1 MNHFTKTQVGRGAVY
16 LYIENIAAMFSG
28 YIFWLIITKI
38 TSPDVIGISA
48 TIVSFSVI
56 VVTIVN
62 MGIPISI
69 QRFLGKTFVK
79 QSIDDT
85 RTYIRSSLFLLMC
98 TILTSIVI
106 ISIAHSS
113 ITFLTGIDLDPSFLV
128 VTILLIVSTSVVGL
142 LRGIIISTLNT
153 KVIPIASIAGSVA
166 KFVLSF
172 LLIIAGFGALGL
184 TIGVASFTILESVFF
199 ALTVAKIQKREQT
212 QSIPPEAKFWNTSW
226 KLLEGGFPSWVP
238 SLVAVLGT
246 QLGTI
251 LIFGSHGASSAGI
264 YFISYSIYTAIS
276 AGVLVIFSITY
287 PVLSTIDDGRKTFSW
302 RTIKLA
308 LIISVP
314 FSMSILF
321 HSAPILDLFGREYV
335 SRSFTLEI
343 LLLSVAPVA
352 LMMGVNNLLYSY
364 GIYRQVMLIGIAIS
378 LPRTL
383 LYFVLVPIY
392 GGTGA
397 AISFT
402 IGSLVGLALSVFFA
416 NSNNFKILWKQVV
429 LISFTPLVIS
439 YLLFL
444 SHIHY
449 AMAILLSITI
459 SYLAFISLGVL
470 NSSDMK
476 EAISVLPKNLANPSL
491 KIISSLE
498 KIARKR

>member
-1 MNHFTKTQVGRGAVY
+1 MNHFTKTQVGRGAAY
-16 LYIENIAAMFSG
+16 LYIENIAAMASG

-38 TSPDVIGISA
+38 TSPDAIGISA
-48 TIVSFSVI
+48 TIVSFSTI

-85 RTYIRSSLFLLMC
+85 RIYVRSSLFLLAC
-98 TILTSIVI
+98 TIFTSIVI
-106 ISIAHSS
+106 MTIAHSS
-113 ITFLTGIDLDPSFLV
+113 ITILTGIELDPSFLI
-128 VTILLIVSTSVVGL
+128 VTIVLIISTSLVAL

-153 KVIPIASIAGSVA
+153 KVIPIAAVAGTVA

-184 TIGVASFTILESVFF
+184 TIGVASFTVFESIFLVLKILQI
-199 ALTVAKIQKREQT
+199 LKREQT
-212 QSIPPEAKFWNTSW
+212 QNVTSGVTFWNTSW
-226 KLLEGGFPSWVP
+226 KLLEGGFPTWVP
-238 SLVAVLGT
+238 ALVAVLGT

-251 LIFGSHGASSAGI
+251 LIFGSHGANSAGV
-264 YFISYSIYTAIS
+264 YFISYSIFAAIS
-276 AGVLVIFSITY
+276 AGMTVIFSISY
-287 PVLSTIDDGRKTFSW
+287 PVLSTIDEGRKTFSW
-302 RTIKLA
+302 RTIRLG

-321 HSAPILDLFGREYV
+321 YSAPILDLFGSEYV
-335 SRSFTLEI
+335 SRYTLEI
-343 LLLSVAPVA
+343 LILSVVPVA
-352 LMMGVNNLLYSY
+352 LMKGVNNLLYSY

-383 LYFVLVPIY
+383 LYFVLVPVY

-402 IGSLVGLALSVFFA
+402 IGSLIGLALSVFFA
-416 NSNNFKILWKQVV
+416 NRNNFKISWRQVI

-439 YLLFL
+439 YLLLL

-449 AMAILLSITI
+449 VGAILLSII
-459 SYLAFISLGVL
+459 SSYLAYISLGVL
-470 NSSDMK
+470 NSVDVK
-476 EAISVLPKNLANPSL
+476 DAVSVLPKNLANPSL
-491 KIISSLE
+491 RILYFLE
-498 KIARKR
+498 KLRKRQ